1 MMIKASK
8 QKIVFFIM
16 LFLTAFL
23 LCSIGVI
30 YGVSYYSIYR
40 ENQEVVSTRAMR
52 YADAISDEPM
62 QEEPQENGNFMEMLE
77 ENGFA

>member
-16 LFLTAFL
+16 LFLAAFL

-40 ENQEVVSTRAMR
+40 ENQEIGFVQLVELIGMIMALGIMHQN
-52 YADAISDEPM
+52 M
-62 QEEPQENGNFMEMLE
+62 Q
-77 ENGFA
+77 